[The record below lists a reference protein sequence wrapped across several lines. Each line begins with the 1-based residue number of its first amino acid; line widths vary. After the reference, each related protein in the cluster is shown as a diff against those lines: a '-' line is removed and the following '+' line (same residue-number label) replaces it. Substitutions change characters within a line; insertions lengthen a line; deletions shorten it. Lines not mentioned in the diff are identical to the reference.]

1 MIVAEQKPLEEILDA
16 VKDYKQLLLLGC
28 RGCVTVCAAGGEKEI
43 EVLSGLIRLA
53 RDQAGRPVAVE
64 EATLERQCD
73 PEFFDEIAELAKKNQ
88 VVLSLACGAGV
99 QLAAEKLAPVRVLP
113 AVNTLFIGVAEE
125 KGTWGERCQACGDC
139 KLALTAGICPVSRC
153 SKSLMNG
160 PCGGS
165 KDGHCELDPE
175 VPCGW
180 QLIVE
185 NMETLGILDRYEEIL
200 EPPDWS
206 KARSGGPSKVV
217 REDLK

>member
-28 RGCVTVCAAGGEKEI
+28 RGCVTVCAAGGEKEV

-53 RDQAGRPVAVE
+53 RAQAGRPVAVL

-113 AVNTLFIGVAEE
+113 AVNTLFIGAAED
-125 KGTWGERCQACGDC
+125 KGVWGERCQACGDC

-165 KDGHCELDPE
+165 TDGHCELDPDL
-175 VPCGW
+175 PCGW
-180 QLIVE
+180 QQIVE
-185 NMETLGILDRYEEIL
+185 NMETLGLLDRYEEIL
-200 EPPDWS
+200 PPADWS
-206 KARSGGPSKVV
+206 KARDGGPPNVV
-217 REDLK
+217 RGDMK